1 MHELYSNCYIAQL
14 DNGVRVIV
22 EPIEDRPLALGVWV
36 RVGSRDEPAHLA
48 GMAHFIEHMVFK
60 GTTHRTAFQISEE
73 VDAMGGYIN
82 AMTHKEYTL
91 FHIDVLPEHLE
102 AAFDILADLVKNP
115 RFAEEDILKEQGVV
129 LEEIR
134 MTEDN
139 PQEKVF
145 DLFVER
151 IWDHQHPMAR
161 PILGRAETV
170 RRFDRSGIFEF
181 YRYYQPEHLIV
192 TAAGAIAPARVLD
205 AVKRAFGALE
215 PGVRMPSRRPPQ
227 PNRHFYIEDR
237 DSQQANL
244 VLGVPSVGRHDERR
258 FTLEVMNTILGGGM
272 SSRLFK
278 KIREELGLAYA
289 VFSSASLFEDSGIFI
304 VYVGTEPKNARQTVE
319 ISIEEIERLIKDPVP
334 EGELRLA
341 KEKLKGNMLLG
352 LETSHS
358 RMIRLGIG
366 ELYNIHAPVEELVAK
381 IERVKPEEIQEIA
394 HDVFGRDGL
403 SLSAVGPEEQLRSLA
418 NVLAAAKTP

>member
-1 MHELYSNCYIAQL
+1 MRELYPHCYTEKL
-14 DNGVRVIV
+14 DNGVKVIV
-22 EPIEDRPLALGVWV
+22 EPIADRPLALGVWV
-36 RVGSRDEPAHLA
+36 RVGSRDEPAELA
-48 GMAHFIEHMVFK
+48 GIAHFIEHMVFK
-60 GTTHRTAFQISEE
+60 GTAQRTAFQISEE

-91 FHIDVLPEHLE
+91 FHIDVLPKHLK
-102 AAFDILADLVKNP
+102 AALDILADLVRNP
-115 RFAEEDILKEQGVV
+115 RFAEEDIRKEQGVV

-151 IWDHQHPMAR
+151 IWNHQHPMAR
-161 PILGRAETV
+161 PILGRADTV
-170 RRFDRSGIFEF
+170 RRFHRAGVLHFHA
-181 YRYYQPEHLIV
+181 YYHPEHLVV
-192 TAAGAIAPARVLD
+192 TAAGAVEPAQVLQ
-205 AVKRAFGALE
+205 AVQNSFSSLARGAALS
-215 PGVRMPSRRPPQ
+215 PRQPPQ
-227 PNRHFYIEDR
+227 PNQHFYIEDR

-304 VYVGTEPKNARQTVE
+304 IYVGTDPKNARQTVE
-319 ISIEEIERLIKDPVP
+319 ISLEEIERLVREPVP
-334 EGELRLA
+334 EAELRLA

-352 LETSHS
+352 LETSHA

-381 IERVKPEEIQEIA
+381 IERVTSEEIQEIA
-394 HDVFGRDGL
+394 HDLFGRDGL
-403 SLSAVGPEEQLRSLA
+403 SLSAVGPGEKLRDLEGLVTS
-418 NVLAAAKTP
+418 VKT

>member
-1 MHELYSNCYIAQL
+1 MRELYPNCYTEQL
-14 DNGVRVIV
+14 DNGATVIV

-91 FHIDVLPEHLE
+91 FHIDVLPTHLE
-102 AAFDILADLVKNP
+102 AALDIVADLVKNP
-115 RFAEEDILKEQGVV
+115 RFAEEDIRKEQGVV

-161 PILGRAETV
+161 PVLGRAETV
-170 RRFDRSGIFEF
+170 RRFDRAGLVDFH
-181 YRYYQPEHLIV
+181 RYYHAQNLIV
-192 TAAGAIAPARVLD
+192 TAAGDVSPQRVMEAVRRVFGEVEPAEPLPPRSAP
-205 AVKRAFGALE
+205 
-215 PGVRMPSRRPPQ
+215 RP
-227 PNRHFYIEDR
+227 NKHFYVEDR

-244 VLGVPSVGRHDERR
+244 VLGASSLARHDERR
-258 FTLEVMNTILGGGM
+258 FALEVMNTILGGGM

-289 VFSSASLFEDSGIFI
+289 VFSSASLFEDSGVFI
-304 VYVGTEPKNARQTVE
+304 IYVGTEPKNARQTVE
-319 ISIEEIERLIKDPVP
+319 ISLGEIERLMREPVP
-334 EGELRLA
+334 ESELRLA

-366 ELYNIHAPVEELVAK
+366 ELYNIHAPLEELVAR
-381 IERVKPEEIQEIA
+381 IERVTSEEIQEIA
-394 HDVFGRDGL
+394 QELFGQDGL
-403 SLSAVGPEEQLRSLA
+403 SLSAIGPEEQLRDLEDLLTAPRVS
-418 NVLAAAKTP
+418 

>member
-1 MHELYSNCYIAQL
+1 MRELYHGCYAEKL
-14 DNGVRVIV
+14 DNGITVIV
-22 EPIEDRPLALGVWV
+22 EPIADRPLALGVWV
-36 RVGSRDEPAHLA
+36 RVGSRDEPAELA
-48 GMAHFIEHMVFK
+48 GIAHFIEHMVFK
-60 GTTHRTAFQISEE
+60 GTTNRTAFQISEE

-91 FHIDVLPEHLE
+91 FHIDVLPKHLE
-102 AAFDILADLVKNP
+102 AALDILSDLVKNP
-115 RFAEEDILKEQGVV
+115 RFAAEDIRKEQGVV

-161 PILGRAETV
+161 PILGRADTV
-170 RRFDRSGIFEF
+170 RRFHRAGVLHFHA
-181 YRYYQPEHLIV
+181 YYHPEHVVV
-192 TAAGAIAPARVLD
+192 TAAGAVEPAQVLQ
-205 AVKRAFGALE
+205 AVQNSFSPLERGAALS
-215 PGVRMPSRRPPQ
+215 PRQPPQ
-227 PNRHFYIEDR
+227 PNQHCYIEDR

-258 FTLEVMNTILGGGM
+258 FALEVMNTILGGGM

-304 VYVGTEPKNARQTVE
+304 IYVGTDPKNARQTVE
-319 ISIEEIERLIKDPVP
+319 IGLAEIDRLVREPVP
-334 EGELRLA
+334 EAELRLA

-366 ELYNIHAPVEELVAK
+366 ELYNIHAPVEELVTK
-381 IERVKPEEIQEIA
+381 IERVTSEEIQEIA
-394 HDVFGRDGL
+394 HDLFGRDGL
-403 SLSAVGPEEQLRSLA
+403 SLSAVGPEEQLRNLG
-418 NVLAAAKTP
+418 NVLAAAKTS

>member
-1 MHELYSNCYIAQL
+1 MRELYPNCYTAQL
-14 DNGVRVIV
+14 ENGVTVIV

-60 GTTHRTAFQISEE
+60 GTTNRTAFQISEE

-91 FHIDVLPEHLE
+91 FHIDVLPAHLE
-102 AAFDILADLVKNP
+102 AALDILADLVKNP
-115 RFAEEDILKEQGVV
+115 RFAEEDIRKEQGVV

-151 IWDHQHPMAR
+151 IWDHQHAMAR
-161 PILGRAETV
+161 PILGKAETV
-170 RRFDRSGIFEF
+170 RCFDRAGIFEF
-181 YRYYQPEHLIV
+181 YKYYQPEHLIV
-192 TAAGAIAPARVLD
+192 TAAGAVKPERVLD
-205 AVKRAFGALE
+205 AVKRVFGDLE
-215 PGVRMPSRRPPQ
+215 PGMRAPSRQPPQ

-244 VLGVPSVGRHDERR
+244 VLGVPSLGRHDERR

-319 ISIEEIERLIKDPVP
+319 ISLAEIERLVREPVS

-341 KEKLKGNMLLG
+341 KEKLKGNILLG

-358 RMIRLGIG
+358 RMVRLGIG
-366 ELYNIHAPVEELVAK
+366 ELYNIHAPVEELITK
-381 IERVKPEEIQEIA
+381 IERVTADEIQEIA
-394 HDVFGRDGL
+394 RDLFGRDGL
-403 SLSAVGPEEQLRSLA
+403 SLSALGPADELRSLENA
-418 NVLAAAKTP
+418 LITPKTA

>member
-1 MHELYSNCYIAQL
+1 MRELYPNCYTERL
-14 DNGVRVIV
+14 DNGVKVIV
-22 EPIEDRPLALGVWV
+22 EPIADRPLALGVWV
-36 RVGSRDEPAHLA
+36 RVGSRDEPAELA
-48 GMAHFIEHMVFK
+48 GIAHFIEHMVFK
-60 GTTHRTAFQISEE
+60 GTARRTAFQISEE
-73 VDAMGGYIN
+73 VDAMGGFMN

-91 FHIDVLPEHLE
+91 FHIDILPEHLE
-102 AAFDILADLVKNP
+102 AALDILTDLVKNP
-115 RFAEEDILKEQGVV
+115 RFTEGDIRKEQGVV

-161 PILGRAETV
+161 PILGRADTV
-170 RRFDRSGIFEF
+170 RRFHRAGVLHFHA
-181 YRYYQPEHLIV
+181 YYHPEHLVV
-192 TAAGAIAPARVLD
+192 TAAGAVKPAQVLQ
-205 AVKRAFGALE
+205 AVQNSFSSLARGAALS
-215 PGVRMPSRRPPQ
+215 PRQPPQ
-227 PNRHFYIEDR
+227 PNQHFYIEDR

-258 FTLEVMNTILGGGM
+258 FALEVMNAILGGGM

-278 KIREELGLAYA
+278 RIREELGLAYA
-289 VFSSASLFEDSGIFI
+289 VFSSASLFKDSGIFI
-304 VYVGTEPKNARQTVE
+304 IYVGTDPKNARQTVE
-319 ISIEEIERLIKDPVP
+319 ISLEEIDRLVREPVP
-334 EGELRLA
+334 DAELRLA

-366 ELYNIHAPVEELVAK
+366 ELYSIHAPVEELVTK
-381 IERVKPEEIQEIA
+381 IERVTSEEIQEIA
-394 HDVFGRDGL
+394 HDLFGRDGL
-403 SLSAVGPEEQLRSLA
+403 SLSAVGPEEKLRDLEQCI
-418 NVLAAAKTP
+418 AAAKP

>member
-1 MHELYSNCYIAQL
+1 MRELYPNCYTEQL
-14 DNGVRVIV
+14 ENGVRVIV

-73 VDAMGGYIN
+73 VDALGGYIN

-91 FHIDVLPEHLE
+91 FHIDVLPTHLE
-102 AAFDILADLVKNP
+102 AALDILADLVKNP
-115 RFAEEDILKEQGVV
+115 RFAEDDIRKEQGVV

-161 PILGRAETV
+161 PILGKAETV
-170 RRFDRSGIFEF
+170 RRFDRAGIFEF

-192 TAAGAIAPARVLD
+192 TAAGAVKPERVLD
-205 AVKRAFGALE
+205 AVKRVFGDLE
-215 PGVRMPSRRPPQ
+215 PGVPMPVRQPPQ
-227 PNRHFYIEDR
+227 PSRHFYIEDR

-304 VYVGTEPKNARQTVE
+304 IYVGTEPKNARQTVE
-319 ISIEEIERLIKDPVP
+319 ISLTEIERLVREPVP
-334 EGELRLA
+334 ESELRLA
-341 KEKLKGNMLLG
+341 KEKLKGNILLG

-358 RMIRLGIG
+358 RMVRLGIG
-366 ELYNIHAPVEELVAK
+366 ELYNIHAPVEELVQK
-381 IERVKPEEIQEIA
+381 IEHVTADEIQEIA
-394 HDVFGRDGL
+394 QELFGQDSL
-403 SLSAVGPEEQLRSLA
+403 SLSAVGPADKLRDLESALT
-418 NVLAAAKTP
+418 AAL

>member
-1 MHELYSNCYIAQL
+1 MHELYPNCYTECL
-14 DNGVRVIV
+14 DNGVKVVV
-22 EPIEDRPLALGVWV
+22 EPLEGRPLALGVWA
-36 RVGSRDEPAHLA
+36 RVGSRDELAELA
-48 GMAHFIEHMVFK
+48 GIAHFIEHMVFK
-60 GTTHRTAFQISEE
+60 GTLRRTAFQISEE

-102 AAFDILADLVKNP
+102 SALDILSDLVKNP

-145 DLFVER
+145 DLFMER
-151 IWDHQHPMAR
+151 IWDHQHAMAR
-161 PILGRAETV
+161 PILGKVETV
-170 RRFDRSGIFEF
+170 RRFDRERILSFH
-181 YRYYQPEHLIV
+181 RYYHPKHLIV
-192 TAAGAIAPARVLD
+192 TAAGDLSPQRVFD
-205 AVKRAFGALE
+205 AVRKAFGALE
-215 PGVRMPSRRPPQ
+215 PGVSVPPRQPPQ

-258 FTLEVMNTILGGGM
+258 FVLEVMNTILGGGM

-278 KIREELGLAYA
+278 RIREELGLAYA

-304 VYVGTEPKNARQTVE
+304 IYVGTEPKNARQTVE
-319 ISIEEIERLIKDPVP
+319 ISLEEIERLVRKPVSDA
-334 EGELRLA
+334 ELRLA
-341 KEKLKGNMLLG
+341 KEKLKGNILLG
-352 LETSHS
+352 LETSHA

-366 ELYNIHAPVEELVAK
+366 ELYTIHAPVKELVSK
-381 IERVKPEEIQEIA
+381 IERVTSEEIQQIA
-394 HDVFGRDGL
+394 HDLFGRDRI
-403 SLSAVGPEEQLRSLA
+403 SVSAVGPVAQLRDLEKVVS
-418 NVLAAAKTP
+418 VT

>member
-14 DNGVRVIV
+14 DNGVTVIV

-192 TAAGAIAPARVLD
+192 TAAGAIAPDRVLD

-215 PGVRMPSRRPPQ
+215 PGVRVPSRQPPQ

-304 VYVGTEPKNARQTVE
+304 IYVGTEPKNARQAVE
-319 ISIEEIERLIKDPVP
+319 ISLEEIDRLVREPVP
-334 EGELRLA
+334 EAELRLA

-381 IERVKPEEIQEIA
+381 IERVTSEEVQEIA
-394 HDVFGRDGL
+394 RDLFGRDGV
-403 SLSAVGPEEQLRSLA
+403 SLSAVGPEDQLRTLEGI
-418 NVLAAAKTP
+418 VTVRG

>member
-1 MHELYSNCYIAQL
+1 MRELYPNCYTAQL
-14 DNGVRVIV
+14 ENGVTVIV

-60 GTTHRTAFQISEE
+60 GTTNRTAFQISEE

-91 FHIDVLPEHLE
+91 FHIDVLPAHLE
-102 AAFDILADLVKNP
+102 AALDILADLVKNP
-115 RFAEEDILKEQGVV
+115 RFAEEDIRKEQGVV

-151 IWDHQHPMAR
+151 IWDHQHAMAR
-161 PILGRAETV
+161 PILGKAETV
-170 RRFDRSGIFEF
+170 RCFDRAGIFEF
-181 YRYYQPEHLIV
+181 YKYYQPEHLIV
-192 TAAGAIAPARVLD
+192 TAAGAVKPERVLD
-205 AVKRAFGALE
+205 AVKRVFGDLE
-215 PGVRMPSRRPPQ
+215 PGMRAPSRQPPQ

-244 VLGVPSVGRHDERR
+244 VLGVPSLGRHDERR

-319 ISIEEIERLIKDPVP
+319 ISLAEIERLVREPVP

-341 KEKLKGNMLLG
+341 KEKLKGNILLG

-358 RMIRLGIG
+358 RMVRLGIG
-366 ELYNIHAPVEELVAK
+366 ELYNIHAPVEELVTK
-381 IERVKPEEIQEIA
+381 IERVTSDEIQEIA
-394 HDVFGRDGL
+394 SELFGHDGL
-403 SLSAVGPEEQLRSLA
+403 SLSALGPADELRSLENA
-418 NVLAAAKTP
+418 LIAPKTA

>member
-1 MHELYSNCYIAQL
+1 MRELYPNCYTAQL
-14 DNGVRVIV
+14 ENGVRVVV

-60 GTTHRTAFQISEE
+60 GTTNRTAFQISEE

-91 FHIDVLPEHLE
+91 FHMDVLPTHLE
-102 AAFDILADLVKNP
+102 AALDILADLVRNP
-115 RFAEEDILKEQGVV
+115 RFAEDDIRREQGVV

-151 IWDHQHPMAR
+151 IWDHEHAMAR

-170 RRFDRSGIFEF
+170 RRFDRAGIFEF
-181 YRYYQPEHLIV
+181 YKYYQPEHLIV
-192 TAAGAIAPARVLD
+192 TAAGAVKPERVLD
-205 AVKRAFGALE
+205 AVKRVFGDLE
-215 PGVRMPSRRPPQ
+215 PGIRAPVRQPPQ
-227 PNRHFYIEDR
+227 PNKHFYIEDR

-258 FTLEVMNTILGGGM
+258 FTIEVMNTILGGGM

-304 VYVGTEPKNARQTVE
+304 VYVGTEPRNARQTVE
-319 ISIEEIERLIKDPVP
+319 ISLAEIERLVREPVP

-341 KEKLKGNMLLG
+341 KEKLKGNILLG

-358 RMIRLGIG
+358 RMVRLGIG
-366 ELYNIHAPVEELVAK
+366 ELYNIHAPVEELITK
-381 IERVKPEEIQEIA
+381 IERVTADEIQEIA
-394 HDVFGRDGL
+394 RDLFGRDGL
-403 SLSAVGPEEQLRSLA
+403 SLSALGPADELRSLENA
-418 NVLAAAKTP
+418 LITPKTA